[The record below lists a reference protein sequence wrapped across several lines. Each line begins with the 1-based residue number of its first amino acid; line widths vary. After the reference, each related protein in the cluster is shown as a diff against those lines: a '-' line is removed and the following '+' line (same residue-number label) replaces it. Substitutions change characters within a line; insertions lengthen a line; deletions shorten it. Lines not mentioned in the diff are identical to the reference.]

1 MKVLTDGND
10 DYKQESSVMDKNWE
24 KHLLFIPLS
33 SQRQH
38 SVNAAV
44 IQRRADLIAAQDD
57 GGHKVTHRRGLSLQ
71 NHLFTQCHQLLV

>member
-10 DYKQESSVMDKNWE
+10 DYKQETSVMDKNWE

-44 IQRRADLIAAQDD
+44 I
-57 GGHKVTHRRGLSLQ
+57 
-71 NHLFTQCHQLLV
+71 